1 MDKKKVT
8 DLARSCSLYCKQ
20 LVEDKQLQ
28 GKLATPSV
36 IVVSIAVLNLI
47 TISPNKDWWSFI

>member
-1 MDKKKVT
+1 MDKKKVA
-8 DLARSCSLYCKQ
+8 DLARSCSLSCKK

-28 GKLATPSV
+28 RKLATPSV
-36 IVVSIAVLNLI
+36 IVVSLAVLNLV